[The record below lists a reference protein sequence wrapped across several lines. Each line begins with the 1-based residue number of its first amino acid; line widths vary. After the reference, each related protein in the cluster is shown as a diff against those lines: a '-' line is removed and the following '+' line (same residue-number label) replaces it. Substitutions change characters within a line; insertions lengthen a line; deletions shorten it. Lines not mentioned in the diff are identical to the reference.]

1 MKEEEITII
10 AITIIIIK
18 KETIILEITIINKIK
33 MMLMMDFN

>member
-18 KETIILEITIINKIK
+18 KETIILEIIINKIK